1 MKALFIALI
10 FLFLQGCETLNIQDQ
25 PITSGSIPESWSAKG
40 RAGVSVDDSYQSVG
54 FDIEFVDQE
63 FELVLLGTL
72 GLGKV
77 NIRSTAQGLWVNHQR
92 TSLSLQQWMERELG
106 WHLPLNILANIIF
119 EHQLNANH
127 EWQMKIDKFMS
138 YQEASV
144 AKLVKLQHQYK
155 PIKIKLLFQEVNQL
169 K

>member
-1 MKALFIALI
+1 MKAFFIALI
-10 FLFLQGCETLNIQDQ
+10 FLFLQGCETLNIREQS
-25 PITSGSIPESWSAKG
+25 IASGAIPESWSAKG
-40 RAGVSVDDSYQSVG
+40 RVGVSVDDSYQSVG
-54 FDIEFVDQE
+54 FDIEFTAQE
-63 FELVLLGTL
+63 FELVLVGTL
-72 GLGKV
+72 GLGEV
-77 NIRSTAQGLWVNHQR
+77 NIRSTAQGLWINHQR

-119 EHQLNANH
+119 EHQLNASH
-127 EWQMKIDKFMS
+127 EWQVRIAKFMP

-144 AKLVKLQHQYK
+144 AKLVKLQHQHK